1 MNQEEPKPQLEQPY
15 YYTMSLRLCILEN
28 GPKWLLVITSR
39 ISKSGFVEEGR
50 KRFPID
56 ACLSTVF
63 TLFSY
68 HFSFF
73 NLSVISL
80 LVLSAFLPWFLPY
93 LWPLPLFIM
102 ADLME
107 LLPFTPRTL
116 PTVFGL
122 R

>member
-1 MNQEEPKPQLEQPY
+1 MGL
-15 YYTMSLRLCILEN
+15 N
-28 GPKWLLVITSR
+28 GYLLLLL
-39 ISKSGFVEEGR
+39 GFQRVGLLKRGR
-50 KRFPID
+50 KRFPTD
-56 ACLSTVF
+56 AYLSTMF

-102 ADLME
+102 ADLMG

>member
-1 MNQEEPKPQLEQPY
+1 MNQEEPEPQLEQPY

-28 GPKWLLVITSR
+28 GPKWLLVVTSR

-50 KRFPID
+50 KRFPTD
-56 ACLSTVF
+56 ACLSTMF

-80 LVLSAFLPWFLPY
+80 LVLSAFLPLVPS
-93 LWPLPLFIM
+93 LSM
-102 ADLME
+102 AIASIYN
-107 LLPFTPRTL
+107 
-116 PTVFGL
+116 G
-122 R
+122 

>member
-1 MNQEEPKPQLEQPY
+1 MNQEEPEPQLEQPY

-28 GPKWLLVITSR
+28 GPKWLLVVTSR

-50 KRFPID
+50 KIFLTD

-73 NLSVISL
+73 ILSVISL
-80 LVLSAFLPWFLPY
+80 LVFSSFLPFVPSLS
-93 LWPLPLFIM
+93 M
-102 ADLME
+102 AIA
-107 LLPFTPRTL
+107 PIYN
-116 PTVFGL
+116 G
-122 R
+122 